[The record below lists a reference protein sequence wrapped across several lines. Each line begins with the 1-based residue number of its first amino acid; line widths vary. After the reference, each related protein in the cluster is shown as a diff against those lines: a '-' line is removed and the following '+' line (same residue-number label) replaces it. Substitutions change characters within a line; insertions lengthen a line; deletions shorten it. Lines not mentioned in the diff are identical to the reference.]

1 MWVGETY
8 GVPCPDCGDRLRL
21 GGTGI
26 PSKYYNSGYDEE
38 RFWKVYRD
46 YDPRIKAIVGKF
58 VKDAPDWP
66 YGLYIWS
73 NNRGSGKTK
82 LACSIL
88 TSVRLMHEV
97 TVRFISVPEYIY
109 RMRTSWKDD
118 SAGAAYMTRDL
129 LGVDLL
135 CLDDMGAE
143 KRTDFSDQEMF
154 YLIDERYK
162 RGGKTIITSNYDL
175 DNLRED
181 TRLADRLGEICIS
194 VHMPE
199 QCIRALVSTNRQ
211 QAFLAK
217 MGIP

>member
-1 MWVGETY
+1 MNVGETY
-8 GVPCPDCGDRLRL
+8 GVPCPLCGDKLKL

-26 PSKYYNSGYDEE
+26 PSKYYNTGYDEE

-46 YDPRIKAIVGKF
+46 YDPKAKAIVGKF
-58 VKDAPDWP
+58 VKSAPDWP
-66 YGLYIWS
+66 YGLYLWS

-88 TSVRLMHEV
+88 TSVKLMHNI

-109 RMRTSWKDD
+109 KMRTSWKDD
-118 SAGAAYMTRDL
+118 SAGAAYMTKDL

-175 DNLRED
+175 ENLRED
-181 TRLADRLGEICIS
+181 TRLADRLNEICIE

-199 QCIRALVSTNRQ
+199 QCIRALVSSNRQ
-211 QAFLAK
+211 QAFLNK
-217 MGIP
+217 MGI